1 MPAKRKPFV
10 VYQDD
15 TTHQQLEVI
24 RQHYEKKVEGTLVK
38 VNDGYIGRELIRE
51 KYNTIMNGNTRS
63 ATMEYLR
70 MEMSQLTKQLTTVED
85 ELAHIKLMLRQLL
98 TTQEGDKYDH
108 AD

>member
-15 TTHQQLEVI
+15 TTYQQLKVI
-24 RQHYEKKVEGTLVK
+24 RQHYEKKVEGTPVK
-38 VNDGYIGRELIRE
+38 VNDGYIGRELVRE

-70 MEMSQLTKQLTTVED
+70 ME
-85 ELAHIKLMLRQLL
+85 LARQGYILQMICDRL
-98 TTQEGDKYDH
+98 GIDTEAIDNDQTI
-108 AD
+108 